1 MKLGFKRTISW
12 YKYRPEITIQPKK
25 KKKKKKK
32 DCLIDPIFRNICSL
46 FALSLWCVLHVISR
60 NQRF

>member
-32 DCLIDPIFRNICSL
+32 G
-46 FALSLWCVLHVISR
+46 LSD
-60 NQRF
+60 